1 MGIRTWRTWTTMQIG
16 MLFRIRIGTWNR
28 MWVVQD
34 MHQDMGQ
41 DRSYVD
47 WIMDQNDGWDMD
59 QDIDQDMDQGMDLC
73 MILTYG
79 LE

>member
-1 MGIRTWRTWTTMQIG
+1 
-16 MLFRIRIGTWNR
+16 

-41 DRSYVD
+41 DGTYAD
-47 WIMDQNDGWDMD
+47 QIMDQNDGWDMD
-59 QDIDQDMDQGMDLC
+59 QDIHQDMDWGMDLC
-73 MILTYG
+73 MVLAYG

>member
-1 MGIRTWRTWTTMQIG
+1 
-16 MLFRIRIGTWNR
+16 

-59 QDIDQDMDQGMDLC
+59 QDIHQDMSQGMDLC
-73 MILTYG
+73 MGLTYG